1 MDFIIRDIPKTSTTS
16 SSASYSGGAGSSG
29 VAQLNYLPLIAQ
41 TSNLISNGII
51 QLPTSLNSLFGS
63 VTGSTATYFKDKQG
77 WIFNNSTKNVAS
89 IDNKGKFNVGGLELL
104 NDTKTI
110 DLSINADGNMLIS
123 GSDMTDKP
131 VIQSIID
138 GVYQDLLINP
148 NGGNVSI
155 NTEYSEGYQLNVNGT
170 VKTKDITINGGTHN
184 NVLATN
190 PVDGSFTL
198 NGQPLGARIYK
209 IDELLSGTF
218 SSEDISNSVNAY
230 VGKNLLQRVTAIET
244 TGSQPAF
251 NGTGF
256 VKVNVSTVSYDNN
269 SYYVSGSNVVSA
281 TDATNAQNGR
291 LLFDEYNGGFRGSST
306 LSVAYAVNA
315 GSSINSD
322 KLGGQLA
329 SYYLPYRTFGSAANS
344 NTDQFI
350 NMNWNRFTGDANTLG
365 LVNTTG
371 VYNISSASNVPS
383 YYGTLL
389 GFWNGDISTQ
399 LYLGYN
405 GDMSWR
411 KSIGTSYTGSI
422 WRTVW
427 DSVNFNPANYLPLAG
442 GSMNNTN
449 MVNGLNAQYF
459 NNQPINNFQYN
470 SDNYYSNK
478 DANTIIG
485 GYGLN
490 TTGNATGNSNFP
502 YQYGSVMTYDLGY
515 GRTQLNFRHDG
526 ELTIRSKWGDSWNTN
541 RLVWDSVN
549 FNPYNYLPLTGGNLT
564 GQIFTSG
571 KIITNDLFLNTNS
584 TVGNSILI
592 NASGANYGAIQNLGA
607 SIWGLGTGGGGVDR
621 NINNT
626 ALSWSTSGNVGV
638 GYSYDTGYK
647 LAVSSDFYAK
657 QIYLDSSSNNIYTF
671 GRVTLNNNGRI
682 IYNNGTGVNMFFGEL
697 AANKYGFTTNTATDL
712 ATICMDLGNT
722 RVGIGTSS
730 PSSTLDVNGGGFYN
744 GDLVVGN
751 TSSPRTILTNNICGY
766 GGTGTF
772 NINPWGG
779 SVLVNGCSVIHTGNI
794 SSQSVNYANTS
805 AASNRLNYIDINNT
819 PANQVEFYQS
829 SANNPYNDNPTGSW
843 ATMFKMS
850 HGDGNT
856 YYNRRLAFPFWGND
870 VYVGG
875 RTGGTETSWEKL
887 IHSKTIGTFWTGTK
901 AEFDALSKDANT
913 MYIII

>member
-1 MDFIIRDIPKTSTTS
+1 
-16 SSASYSGGAGSSG
+16 
-29 VAQLNYLPLIAQ
+29 
-41 TSNLISNGII
+41 
-51 QLPTSLNSLFGS
+51 
-63 VTGSTATYFKDKQG
+63 
-77 WIFNNSTKNVAS
+77 
-89 IDNKGKFNVGGLELL
+89 
-104 NDTKTI
+104 
-110 DLSINADGNMLIS
+110 
-123 GSDMTDKP
+123 MTNKP

-155 NTEYSEGYQLNVNGT
+155 NTEYSEGYQLNVNGI
-170 VKTKDITINGGTHN
+170 VKIKDLTINGGTHN

-256 VKVNVSTVSYDNN
+256 VKVNGSTISYDNN
-269 SYYVSGSNVVSA
+269 SYYVNGSNVISA

-365 LVNTTG
+365 LLNTTG

-427 DSVNFNPANYLPLAG
+427 DSVNFNPANYLPL
-442 GSMNNTN
+442 
-449 MVNGLNAQYF
+449 
-459 NNQPINNFQYN
+459 
-470 SDNYYSNK
+470 
-478 DANTIIG
+478 
-485 GYGLN
+485 
-490 TTGNATGNSNFP
+490 
-502 YQYGSVMTYDLGY
+502 
-515 GRTQLNFRHDG
+515 
-526 ELTIRSKWGDSWNTN
+526 
-541 RLVWDSVN
+541 
-549 FNPYNYLPLTGGNLT
+549 TGGFL
-564 GQIFTSG
+564 SG
-571 KIITNDLFLNTNS
+571 FLDSNEKISTNNLFLTRNS
-584 TVGNSILI
+584 AIGNQILI
-592 NASGANYGAIQNLGA
+592 NASGANYGAIQTISSN
-607 SIWGLGTGGGGVDR
+607 SWGLGTGTGNVDK

-626 ALSWSTSGNVGV
+626 ALIWDINKNVTIGGNIKIGI
-638 GYSYDTGYK
+638 S
-647 LAVSSDFYAK
+647 LSD
-657 QIYLDSSSNNIYTF
+657 SP
-671 GRVTLNNNGRI
+671 
-682 IYNNGTGVNMFFGEL
+682 
-697 AANKYGFTTNTATDL
+697 
-712 ATICMDLGNT
+712 
-722 RVGIGTSS
+722 TSS
-730 PSSTLDVNGGGFYN
+730 PSCFDSGRNYSNGKTKDKLKFKLYDEYGFTVGSDGDVQYHSNVQHQTYIDNNLKSTITSTGLYINGEIKTNDNSVIHSGNIGSQTVSNLMNSGGGGIQSSVLGQGYN
-744 GDLVVGN
+744 YAVCVREPLGQGGN
-751 TSSPRTILTNNICGY
+751 TAVEAAPRLGFHWGGLVASSISIGTNGSFYLNNNPGGSRENLYLNNLYGSSINMSGDIFGDIFHGNGSGLNNVNASYINGIDSGRIVSGDNARGRSTYFTGQNANTSDSNNASGFYCGSSVTGMPSGDWWNWMTCA
-766 GGTGTF
+766 GGS
-772 NINPWGG
+772 WGG
-779 SVLVNGCSVIHTGNI
+779 SDGYAFQLANSFWGDDLRVRRMTSGTWHDWQSIIHSGNI
-794 SSQSVNYANTS
+794 
-805 AASNRLNYIDINNT
+805 
-819 PANQVEFYQS
+819 ANQNV
-829 SANNPYNDNPTGSW
+829 ANSDTVDGVHIWRGSLASYN
-843 ATMFKMS
+843 
-850 HGDGNT
+850 
-856 YYNRRLAFPFWGND
+856 
-870 VYVGG
+870 
-875 RTGGTETSWEKL
+875 
-887 IHSKTIGTFWTGTK
+887 
-901 AEFDALSKDANT
+901 ALTKDANT